1 MLSAAEWDLVRLS
14 LQVAAL
20 AVVASLPLALAA
32 AWLLARTRFP
42 GKPLFDLVVHLP
54 LVLPPVVVGYLLLLA
69 FGNQGWL
76 GQALREGLGITLAFR
91 WTGAALAG
99 AVMAFPLLVRAIR
112 QSLEAADP
120 RLEEMAAT
128 LGASPAAVFLT
139 ITLPLAWPGIVG
151 GALLAFARCLGEF
164 GATITFVGS
173 IPGQTETLPLAI
185 YSATQIASGEATVW
199 RLCLIAVALSMLA
212 LGVSEWLLRR
222 GARA

>member
-1 MLSAAEWDLVRLS
+1 
-14 LQVAAL
+14 
-20 AVVASLPLALAA
+20 
-32 AWLLARTRFP
+32 
-42 GKPLFDLVVHLP
+42 
-54 LVLPPVVVGYLLLLA
+54 
-69 FGNQGWL
+69 
-76 GQALREGLGITLAFR
+76 
-91 WTGAALAG
+91 
-99 AVMAFPLLVRAIR
+99 MAFPLLVRAIR